1 METVGYLTG
10 NDSQKLLE
18 ELGGVGAK
26 NVDLTG
32 TTMNQVG
39 FGSPITLMIQGK
51 ITGQSMAPEGSLF
64 NKVFCMMEYDFLEQK
79 VSTAKH

>member
-1 METVGYLTG
+1 M
-10 NDSQKLLE
+10 
-18 ELGGVGAK
+18 
-26 NVDLTG
+26 DLTG